1 MIKILSIY
9 STYMNKTP
17 NSVIYEQPP
26 EKDNVGLEL
35 RANIGRLQLLQLRL
49 IGGFAAQGLNQY

>member
-1 MIKILSIY
+1 
-9 STYMNKTP
+9 MNKTP